1 MSSGRSN
8 LEGDTP
14 MTILNM
20 TNTTEVP
27 TPDPVAGVPMVFMQE
42 CMCRALLVA
51 DADPMRSRCC
61 GEPVPE
67 GVKLCEYHD
76 A

>member
-1 MSSGRSN
+1 
-8 LEGDTP
+8 
-14 MTILNM
+14 MTTRNM
-20 TNTTEVP
+20 TNTTKIP
-27 TPDPVAGVPMVFMQE
+27 TLVTDPLAGVPMLFMQE
-42 CMCRALLVA
+42 GMCRALLVA